1 MGRERGREN
10 RDREGEKDGGRE
22 EREGERGRER
32 ERKEIGRGET
42 ERERWGWPKGDMYT
56 LSNSLQAAHEYHISR
71 SHCHSS

>member
-1 MGRERGREN
+1 M
-10 RDREGEKDGGRE
+10 E
-22 EREGERGRER
+22 EREGREGEREKRDRER
-32 ERKEIGRGET
+32 RDR